1 MSVLRDVAAV
11 AVAAGLLWYTA
22 WVVRRMGW

>member
-11 AVAAGLLWYTA
+11 VAAAGLLWYTA
-22 WVVRRMGW
+22 WAMRRMGW